1 MDYIQLIMIIGSSL
15 AGLIIIKNICYRCAD
30 TIDNYI
36 YFKNNSENNEG
47 IENDNYNTNY
57 DTDIEYDTDSC
68 TSYEGSI
75 DIEAPDAPDAQY
87 TTNLPITNESQNIN

>member
-36 YFKNNSENNEG
+36 YSKNNSENNES

-57 DTDIEYDTDSC
+57 DTDIEYDTDSN
-68 TSYEGSI
+68 GSHEESF
-75 DIEAPDAPDAQY
+75 DIEAPDAPDTHD
-87 TTNLPITNESQNIN
+87 TTNLPITRQPQNIN